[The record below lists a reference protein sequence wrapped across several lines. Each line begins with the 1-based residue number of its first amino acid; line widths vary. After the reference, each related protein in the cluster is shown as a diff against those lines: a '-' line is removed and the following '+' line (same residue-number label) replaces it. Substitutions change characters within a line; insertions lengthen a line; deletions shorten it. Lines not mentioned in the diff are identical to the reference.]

1 MRNSRGN
8 YIVFTLGVLFVLCAC
23 SQQDAAEISTAK
35 IPLSTESNVAI
46 NEYEQGLSYANSVQ
60 ITKAVPHFQLA
71 LDVDPEFAMA
81 WLNLAFVSPG
91 TQLFLAAM
99 DSARKYAPQA
109 SEGEQLIIKA
119 AKYGFEGN
127 NINQLSTLQDL
138 EKLYPGDERTHL
150 LMGNYYFGLQQY
162 QLAIKSYTK
171 GTQINNALA
180 ILHNQL
186 GYSQRALG
194 NYGEA
199 EKAFKFYIKLNSAN
213 PLMPTIHTLN
223 FSWKWEDSMIP
234 SNIMLSP

>member
-138 EKLYPGDERTHL
+138 EKLYPADERTHL
-150 LMGNYYFGLQQY
+150 LMGNY
-162 QLAIKSYTK
+162 
-171 GTQINNALA
+171 
-180 ILHNQL
+180 
-186 GYSQRALG
+186 
-194 NYGEA
+194 
-199 EKAFKFYIKLNSAN
+199 
-213 PLMPTIHTLN
+213 
-223 FSWKWEDSMIP
+223 
-234 SNIMLSP
+234 